1 MPLGATCAPVGV
13 AVFHA
18 TAWGSL
24 PADTPVKWS
33 DAEVLW
39 AVLPLIGALVLG
51 AAVIYVVDRWRKK
64 SERKHLSAEDE
75 LTQYRVLYERGELN
89 QEEFDRLKLLLQG
102 RLRKELNLPQAAA
115 PKEANPAEQGPP
127 EPPAT
132 DIPSK

>member
-1 MPLGATCAPVGV
+1 VGV
-13 AVFHA
+13 TVFHG

-24 PADTPVKWS
+24 PADTSVKWS

-64 SERKHLSAEDE
+64 SERKPSSAEDE
-75 LTQYRVLYERGELN
+75 LTQYRVLYERGELS
-89 QEEFDRLKLLLQG
+89 QEEFDRLKSLLHG

-115 PKEANPAEQGPP
+115 PKEVKPAEQGSP

-132 DIPSK
+132 DIHSK